1 MLSLF
6 GFSNKVMLACEMSL
20 VVSHL
25 FYFLKLSMWKEKHV
39 FLEVLVELIGQ
50 NLLTWWILETGGFM
64 KMISISFWVIVD
76 NNTFLEA
83 CQFNPS
89 QSFLILALLTF
100 GAGWFLVVGAVLCI
114 LDVSS
119 TPPHVPCPIPL
130 PRLWQPLPR
139 SCQISF
145 GGQTL
150 LVESCAELCF
160 WLFWIWIMATFV
172 LLTYFICAFSLFIWW
187 ICPEVCLFYYSFP
200 RACS

>member
-1 MLSLF
+1 
-6 GFSNKVMLACEMSL
+6 
-20 VVSHL
+20 
-25 FYFLKLSMWKEKHV
+25 
-39 FLEVLVELIGQ
+39 
-50 NLLTWWILETGGFM
+50 
-64 KMISISFWVIVD
+64 MISISFWVIVD

-119 TPPHVPCPIPL
+119 TPPHVPCPIPS

-150 LVESCAELCF
+150 LVESCAKLCF

-172 LLTYFICAFSLFIWW
+172 LLTYFICVFSLLFDESAQKFVSFIT
-187 ICPEVCLFYYSFP
+187 LFPPVLSFIDWLYLYFCIP
-200 RACS
+200 LWPNKWTNF